1 MRRRC
6 KQARMQSLCT
16 CFLPD
21 FLPGYARLL
30 RFSPFCCYLE
40 RNSSDFSTLC
50 FCSEPAKPGS
60 PPSRGCVATGFR
72 RKSAKPGSLARGA
85 VPCRLFGMLMLD
97 PCCAAGHAAAKRG
110 QSELDAATLRSSCST
125 STLTKAFRSA
135 TIRYSPLQGFQD
147 GLAAFHGSG
156 SESFSGP
163 VRCFSCDGSESR

>member
-1 MRRRC
+1 MLNGDTAPFQRTMRHETSMRRRC

-40 RNSSDFSTLC
+40 RNSSDSSTLC

-110 QSELDAATLRSSCST
+110 QSELDAPTLRSRVAPQHCPKSS
-125 STLTKAFRSA
+125 SEVLQSA
-135 TIRYSPLQGFQD
+135 T
-147 GLAAFHGSG
+147 GLPRWPRSL
-156 SESFSGP
+156 P
-163 VRCFSCDGSESR
+163 WVWL